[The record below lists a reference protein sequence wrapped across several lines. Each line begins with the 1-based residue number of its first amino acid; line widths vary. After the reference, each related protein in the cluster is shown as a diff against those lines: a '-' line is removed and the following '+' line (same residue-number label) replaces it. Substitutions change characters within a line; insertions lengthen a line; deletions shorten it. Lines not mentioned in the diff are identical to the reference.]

1 MHSIETLRSK
11 SNSCL
16 QVLRVYRSF
25 NVYKAASNEANDIK
39 STHIECLYNDPL
51 IANCEFNF
59 KADSTPWFVLFFDR
73 DSTAWIAC
81 CKHESIESENSRQ
94 ANQQNEN
101 CIGIVLNSVPKNIF
115 AENEILIGLL
125 HFDYHQ
131 SMHKKW
137 QISWCIGMFL
147 TPHFRNVYF
156 WRYFNWV
163 RKNFHVIL
171 NTIIKFI
178 ICRS

>member
-51 IANCEFNF
+51 IANCELNF

-101 CIGIVLNSVPKNIF
+101 CIGIVLNSVPKNVF

-125 HFDYHQ
+125 HY
-131 SMHKKW
+131 
-137 QISWCIGMFL
+137 ISIFIKAC
-147 TPHFRNVYF
+147 T
-156 WRYFNWV
+156 
-163 RKNFHVIL
+163 KNGKYLGVSACFSLRISAMY
-171 NTIIKFI
+171 ISGGISI
-178 ICRS
+178 E

>member
-101 CIGIVLNSVPKNIF
+101 CIGIVLNFVPENIF

-125 HFDYHQ
+125 SSKHAQKMANILVYRHVSHSVFPQ
-131 SMHKKW
+131 CIFLAVFQLRKKKL
-137 QISWCIGMFL
+137 S
-147 TPHFRNVYF
+147 
-156 WRYFNWV
+156 RYTKHN
-163 RKNFHVIL
+163 H
-171 NTIIKFI
+171 
-178 ICRS
+178 